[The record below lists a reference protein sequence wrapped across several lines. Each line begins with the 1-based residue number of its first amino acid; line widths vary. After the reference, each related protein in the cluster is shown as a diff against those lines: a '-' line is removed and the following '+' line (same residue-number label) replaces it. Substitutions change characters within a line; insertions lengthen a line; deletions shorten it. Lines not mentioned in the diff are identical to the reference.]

1 MNNELTIQ
9 DLAVMR
15 SIIDAATRGGVFK
28 AQDLSAVGVVHD
40 KLNSIV
46 EAFIEKNKE
55 ELTESEAVAEEATAE

>member
-28 AQDLSAVGVVHD
+28 AQDLSAVGVIHD
-40 KLNSIV
+40 KLNNIV

-55 ELTESEAVAEEATAE
+55 EQTESEAATEEATA

>member
-1 MNNELTIQ
+1 MNNKLTIQ

-40 KLNSIV
+40 KLNNIV

-55 ELTESEAVAEEATAE
+55 ESTESEAVAEEATAE

>member
-40 KLNSIV
+40 KLNNIV

-55 ELTESEAVAEEATAE
+55 EQTESEAATEEATA

>member
-28 AQDLSAVGVVHD
+28 AQDLSAVGIVHD
-40 KLNSIV
+40 KLNNIV

-55 ELTESEAVAEEATAE
+55 ESTESEAVAEEATAE

>member
-28 AQDLSAVGVVHD
+28 AQDLSAVGVLHD
-40 KLNSIV
+40 KLNNIV

-55 ELTESEAVAEEATAE
+55 ESTESEAVAEEATAE

>member
-55 ELTESEAVAEEATAE
+55 EQTESEAATEEATA

>member
-40 KLNSIV
+40 KLNNII
-46 EAFIEKNKE
+46 EAFVEKNKE
-55 ELTESEAVAEEATAE
+55 ESTEGEASAEEATAE

>member
-15 SIIDAATRGGVFK
+15 SIIDAATRGGIFK

-55 ELTESEAVAEEATAE
+55 EQTESEAATEEATA

>member
-40 KLNSIV
+40 KLNNIV

-55 ELTESEAVAEEATAE
+55 EQTESEAATEEATAE

>member
-40 KLNSIV
+40 KLNNII
-46 EAFIEKNKE
+46 ETFIEKNKE
-55 ELTESEAVAEEATAE
+55 TTENEKVAEETATE

>member
-55 ELTESEAVAEEATAE
+55 ESTESEAVAEEATAE

>member
-55 ELTESEAVAEEATAE
+55 ELTESEAVAEEAAAE

>member
-40 KLNSIV
+40 KLNNII
-46 EAFIEKNKE
+46 ETFIEKNKE
-55 ELTESEAVAEEATAE
+55 TTENEKVAEEAATE

>member
-28 AQDLSAVGVVHD
+28 AQDLGAVGVVHD
-40 KLNSIV
+40 KLNNIV

-55 ELTESEAVAEEATAE
+55 ESTESEAVAEEATAE